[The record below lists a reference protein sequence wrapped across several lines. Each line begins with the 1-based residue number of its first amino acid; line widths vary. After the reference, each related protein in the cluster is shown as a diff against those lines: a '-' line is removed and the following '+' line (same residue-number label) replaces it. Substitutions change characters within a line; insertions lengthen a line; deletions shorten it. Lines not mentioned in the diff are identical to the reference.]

1 MGNINWK
8 KILPHAIAV
17 FSFIVIAALFC
28 KPGLEGKVLYQHDI
42 VQYEGGSKDIAN
54 YVAKHGEAPL
64 WTNGMFSGMPTYQI
78 WMPANNVLPHYVNKV
93 LTLGLPQPMQFFF
106 LACLLFYFLSQVARV
121 NPYIGIFG
129 ALAFGYSTYN
139 PVMISAG
146 HVTQMW
152 VVAYMPAILASVML
166 IYRKKYLLGSGL
178 LALFTA
184 TQIGLNHLQV
194 SYYLFITLGLYTIF
208 CVVRWTKEKE
218 YAHMIKALGFTALA
232 VVIGVMVNA
241 VTLLTTYEYAKET
254 IRGGSLEV
262 KDSTTTVK
270 TTGLSKE
277 YAFEYSYKPLETF
290 TVMFPRIY
298 GGSGGIREI
307 GEDSKIA
314 QALSEMNPQL
324 AQQLQQSGLRQSSY
338 WGSLTYTAG
347 PPYFGA
353 IVCFLFIVFLFFVK
367 GEIKWWIL
375 TASVLA
381 LLMSWGKYFSGF
393 NYFLFDY
400 LPLYNK
406 FRAPSMSLI
415 IPQLLWPF
423 AAILALQNVI
433 SNVNN
438 PDTWK
443 KLKKAGIA
451 TAALLVIALF
461 AYLSLDY
468 MDEGAKKLKEQ
479 VMSMQQQEVREPVLN
494 AMKALAEDR
503 KSIFLTDILK
513 AIAIIG
519 IFFGILSL
527 YVRRKIQ
534 NPIWVYIAAILLI
547 LIDLIPVD
555 NTYLNKTP
563 FLDREAYQEPE
574 ESKQDLAPGTADQ
587 QILKDTGWYRV
598 LNLAVSPFQDA
609 TTSNFHKSLGGYHAA
624 KISRYQDL
632 WTNKIIAETEALR
645 NDSMAFVGLGL
656 NQTTYTGLNMLN
668 TKYII
673 GNNPPATSNQRPLVI
688 VNPNALGPVW
698 FVREVRFANDLR
710 DEMKFLNGMDASKV
724 AIVSAIDKN
733 KVTQPVYDSSA
744 KIELVKNDND
754 IITYKSNASS
764 VQFAVFSEVYYSEGW
779 NAYIDGKK
787 TDYVKTNYTLRGLSV
802 PAGAH
807 TIEFKFEPASYKKG
821 RSITTIGQI
830 LVLLLLIAGIF
841 FDVVRRRQIV

>member
-17 FSFIVIAALFC
+17 VSFIVIAALFC
-28 KPGLEGKVLYQHDI
+28 RPALEGKVLYQHDI

-78 WMPANNVLPHYVNKV
+78 WMPANNFLPHYVNKI

-166 IYRKKYLLGSGL
+166 VYRKKYLLGSGL

-194 SYYLFITLGLYTIF
+194 SYYLFIILGLYTIF
-208 CVVRWTKEKE
+208 CIVRWIKDKE
-218 YAHMIKALGFTALA
+218 YAHMIKALGFTAFA

-262 KDSTTTVK
+262 KDSTTAVK

-307 GEDSKIA
+307 GEDSKVGR
-314 QALSEMNPQL
+314 ALSEMPQEL
-324 AQQLQQSGLRQSSY
+324 ARQLGSLQNSY

-353 IVCFLFIVFLFFVK
+353 IVWFLFIVFLFFVK

-433 SNVNN
+433 SNANN

-451 TAALLVIALF
+451 TAALLVIVLF

-479 VMSMQQQEVREPVLN
+479 VISMQQQQVSEPVLN
-494 AMKALAEDR
+494 AIKALVEDR
-503 KSIFLTDILK
+503 KSIFLADILK
-513 AIAIIG
+513 AIALIG
-519 IFFGILSL
+519 IFFGLLSL

-534 NPIWVYIAAILLI
+534 NPIWIYVAAILLI

-563 FLDREAYQEPE
+563 YLEQDAYREPE
-574 ESKQDLAPGTADQ
+574 DSKQELTPGTADL

-609 TTSNFHKSLGGYHAA
+609 TTSNFHKSIGGYHAA

-645 NDSMAFVGLGL
+645 NDTLATLGLGL

-673 GNNPPATSNQRPLVI
+673 GSNPPATSNQRPFVV

-710 DEMKFLNGMDASKV
+710 DEMKLLNGLDASKV
-724 AIVSAIDKN
+724 AIVPAIDKN

-744 KIELVKNDND
+744 KIEMVKNDND
-754 IITYKSNASS
+754 VITYKSNASS
-764 VQFAVFSEVYYSEGW
+764 AQFAVFSEVYYSEGW

-830 LVLLLLIAGIF
+830 LVLLLLIGGIF
-841 FDVVRRRQIV
+841 FDVVRRRQTV